1 MHMGYIQFEDE
12 ISLAEVVNLIGIKKM
27 QFRMARDMF
36 QHVTDFET
44 FCMQRESMYYRITVP
59 HEFKSVHCDDV
70 CDLSEGDADE
80 TSVRADVFEACST
93 RSSSIATDLFAG
105 SW

>member
-44 FCMQRESMYYRITVP
+44 FCCRIGVP
-59 HEFKSVHCDDV
+59 HEFKSVRCDDV